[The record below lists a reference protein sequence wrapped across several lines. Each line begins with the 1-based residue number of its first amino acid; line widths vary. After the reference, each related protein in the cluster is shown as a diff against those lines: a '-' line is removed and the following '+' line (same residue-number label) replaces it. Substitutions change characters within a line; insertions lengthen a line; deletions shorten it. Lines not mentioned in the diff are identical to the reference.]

1 MSVRQR
7 KNLQNEE
14 SSDSENSSTKRLSP
28 KLPGK
33 GGKEDTTKM

>member
-14 SSDSENSSTKRLSP
+14 SSDPDDSSTKRLSP
-28 KLPGK
+28 KLPSR
-33 GGKEDTTKM
+33 GGKDDAAKM